1 MKTYK
6 LTSPSMR
13 GNEVKTLQRRL
24 GGVNIFKENYRPGS
38 PDGVFGES
46 TAGACYRAKWALG
59 YPTDEL
65 KRTYGETLDQF
76 LTDKVKLPDDYKK
89 RRQDRKKAAAQK
101 PIGEKA
107 LTEAKKHIGV
117 KESPAGSNR
126 VKFSAWYG
134 IIGPWCAMFVTYCF
148 DTQGSKAFVKG
159 SRYAYVPA
167 IVAAARGGG
176 RGLAIVTAPKPGDL
190 VCFDWDHDRTA
201 DHVGIFEKWN
211 SDGTFSCIEGNTSE
225 GNNSNGG
232 QVMRRS
238 RQRNLVQAFVR
249 VAN

>member
-1 MKTYK
+1 MKSYH
-6 LTSPSMR
+6 LTSPPMR

-24 GGVNIFKENYRPGS
+24 AGVNIFKENYKPGD
-38 PDGVFGES
+38 PDGQFGEQ

-59 YPTDEL
+59 YPKDEL
-65 KRTYGETLDQF
+65 KRTYGPTLDGY
-76 LTDKVKLPDDYKK
+76 LTDKIKLPDDYRK
-89 RRQDRKKAAAQK
+89 RRQERKAAAAAK

-134 IIGPWCAMFVTYCF
+134 IVGPWCAMFVTYCF
-148 DTQGSKAFVKG
+148 DTQGSKAFTKG

-167 IVAAARGGG
+167 IVAAARAGG
-176 RGLAIVTAPKPGDL
+176 RGLAITSNPKPGDL
-190 VCFDWDHDRTA
+190 VCFDWERNGVS

-211 SDGTFSCIEGNTSE
+211 GDGTFSAIEGNTSSS
-225 GNNSNGG
+225 NNSNGG

-238 RQRNLVQAFVR
+238 RPRSLVQAFVR